1 MLSKKGEPRKVTIDE
16 AKTILGTNA
25 VFKGELTFKDTLC
38 IDGEFE
44 GKLTTDD
51 KLIVDERGVVLG
63 DIEAGIVICKGRIR
77 GNIIASQKVEIHST
91 GKILGDVHT
100 PALMIELGAVIH
112 GKSNMS
118 EFINHPS
125 FSVTELTPL
134 PTRKPDSKD
143 DSEKKEN
150 NK

>member
-1 MLSKKGEPRKVTIDE
+1 MSKKGERRKVTIDE

-44 GKLTTDD
+44 GKLTTSD
-51 KLIVDERGVVLG
+51 KLIVAEEGAVLA
-63 DIEAGIVICKGRIR
+63 DIEAGTVICKGKIR

-91 GKILGDVHT
+91 GKILGDVIA
-100 PALMIELGAVIH
+100 PALMIELGAMFN
-112 GKSNMS
+112 GKSYMTD
-118 EFINHPS
+118 
-125 FSVTELTPL
+125 SVTELTP
-134 PTRKPDSKD
+134 PPARKPDSKD

-150 NK
+150 DK